1 MTNDL
6 HIFEAIKANPH
17 LGIVD
22 AGWATFTIKV
32 VAGLKEGDQECWGV
46 CDFDAYE
53 IRLEK
58 KLTVNAIAKETL
70 LHEICHMLLETF
82 GLGIPEGDSSEL
94 LLATNEKLTITMSRA
109 IIMFARLNPELT
121 KELLL

>member
-6 HIFEAIKANPH
+6 HIFEAIKAEPH

-22 AGWATFTIKV
+22 AGWAIFTIKV
-32 VAGLKEGDQECWGV
+32 VAGLKEGDHDCWGV

-58 KLTVNAIAKETL
+58 KLT
-70 LHEICHMLLETF
+70 
-82 GLGIPEGDSSEL
+82 
-94 LLATNEKLTITMSRA
+94 ITMSRA
-109 IIMFARLNPELT
+109 MMMFARLNPELA
-121 KELLL
+121 KLLLL